1 MRFMHIADIHLGY
14 QQYGLTERFNDFGRM
29 FLHLVDVALAEKVNF
44 VLLAGDLFEK
54 RAVDPLAMRVA
65 VEGFAQLQGAGVPVL
80 AVEGNHERS
89 HYKDQ
94 YSWIDFLD
102 ALGYIRLLNPR
113 FTEDGAHLM
122 PHGEEG
128 GAYSDLG
135 NGVRVYGMK
144 YYGAS
149 TRKALSLLADS
160 LAKMDHSQVR
170 YTILMTHAGVEGQ
183 MSHVGGASFDEL
195 SPLRTH
201 IDYLALGHFHKP
213 FCIDDWCYNPGSPET
228 WSMDEVEWPE
238 RGYYLVDILPTRNPK
253 HRAQVVAPPRRP
265 FHRFTLAV
273 DTFTTPNSV
282 YDAVRALISREDR
295 RVVRNPQPI
304 IELTLTGILPF
315 SRYDLELDYVQGLLA
330 EAWSPLGPPHVVNRA
345 VPAEFEIDV
354 DSQASRGELEEAI
367 VQGLLERDVRFR
379 AGSDV
384 WTEGALELKRLGAG
398 NSPSDEVIA
407 FLRQL
412 RHETASLKGDG

>member
-1 MRFMHIADIHLGY
+1 MRFLHIADIHLGY
-14 QQYGLTERFNDFGRM
+14 QQYGLIERFNDFSDAY
-29 FLHLVDVALAEKVNF
+29 LHLIQAAIHHRVDF
-44 VLLAGDLFEK
+44 VLLAGDFFQK
-54 RAVDPLAMRVA
+54 RVVDPMAMRVA
-65 VEGFAQLQGAGVPVL
+65 VAGLEELLTARIPVL
-80 AVEGNHERS
+80 AVEGNHERAP
-89 HYKDQ
+89 YGDQ
-94 YSWIDFLD
+94 FSWVDFLD
-102 ALGYIRLLNPR
+102 ALGYLCLLNYNPQKGLR
-113 FTEDGAHLM
+113 RYDED
-122 PHGEEG
+122 G
-128 GAYSDLG
+128 GAYLDLPE
-135 NGVRVYGMK
+135 GVRVYGMK
-144 YYGAS
+144 HYGAA
-149 TRKALSLLADS
+149 TRQVFESFAADITE
-160 LAKMDHSQVR
+160 ADHRDVR

-253 HRAQVVAPPRRP
+253 HRAQLVAPPRRP

>member
-14 QQYGLTERFNDFGRM
+14 QQYGLLERFNDFGRM
-29 FLHLVDVALAEKVNF
+29 FLHLVDVALAEKVDF

-135 NGVRVYGMK
+135 DGVRVYGMK

-195 SPLRTH
+195 SPLRTQ

-253 HRAQVVAPPRRP
+253 HRAQLVAPPRRP
-265 FHRFTLAV
+265 FHRFTLAI
-273 DTFTTPNSV
+273 DTLTTPNSV
-282 YDAVRALISREDR
+282 YDAVRALIDREDQ

-315 SRYDLELDYVQGLLA
+315 SRYDLELDYIQGLLA

-354 DSQASRGELEEAI
+354 DTQASRGELEEAI
-367 VQGLLERDVRFR
+367 VQGLLERDARFR

-384 WTEGALELKRLGAG
+384 WTKGALELKRLGAS